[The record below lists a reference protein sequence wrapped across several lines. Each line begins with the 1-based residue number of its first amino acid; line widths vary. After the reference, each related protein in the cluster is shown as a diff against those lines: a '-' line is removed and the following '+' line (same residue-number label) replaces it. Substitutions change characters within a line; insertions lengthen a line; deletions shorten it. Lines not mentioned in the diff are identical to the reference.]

1 MIIYVLGRNN
11 MDYEN
16 MVVGLKALAEPNRLK
31 IVDLL
36 SCGTKCA
43 CDLLEHFGFS
53 QPALSHHMKVLE
65 KAEIITVEK
74 KATWNYYS
82 LSEKFTFNFQD
93 LCKSLFSHD
102 DKTCICG
109 IEINDCSC
117 SNKEGNRL
125 K

>member
-43 CDLLEHFGFS
+43 CDLLEHFDF
-53 QPALSHHMKVLE
+53 
-65 KAEIITVEK
+65 
-74 KATWNYYS
+74 
-82 LSEKFTFNFQD
+82 FNQHF
-93 LCKSLFSHD
+93 H
-102 DKTCICG
+102 TI
-109 IEINDCSC
+109 
-117 SNKEGNRL
+117 
-125 K
+125 